1 MTLKTYAGLEE
12 SVKRWLWRQ
21 EDLDVANRIPDYI
34 SLLEEQMNSR
44 LRVRH
49 MRKRVTLPLV
59 EGVGTL
65 PADYLSYQRI
75 SDVKSPRVEF
85 LPGYPENGYGFEI
98 DGDEIRVNSP
108 AVPSQIDLVYYGEIP
123 ALDPADPN
131 STNWL
136 LQKYRSVYLF
146 GVLTEAFP
154 QEREDPRL
162 MVFGPKFEAAVSR
175 LERQDEL
182 AQRAQMGRRRNSGHT
197 P

>member
-1 MTLKTYAGLEE
+1 MTLKTYAGLDE
-12 SVKRWLWRQ
+12 SIRRWLWRK

-49 MRKRVTLPLV
+49 MRKRVVVPIV
-59 EGVGTL
+59 DGVGTL
-65 PADYLSYQRI
+65 PDDFLSYQRI
-75 SDVKSPRVEF
+75 SDVKSPRTEF
-85 LPGYPENGYGFEI
+85 LPGYPENGSGFEI
-98 DGDEIRVNSP
+98 DDGEIRITFP
-108 AVPSQIDLVYYGEIP
+108 AAVDAIDLVYYGEIP
-123 ALDPADPN
+123 PLDPADPN

-162 MVFGPKFEAAVSR
+162 MIFGPKFEAAVSR

-182 AQRAQMGRRRNSGHT
+182 AQRAKMGRRRNSGHT